1 MVGERN
7 GAVVVARVVGRQLGE
22 VVARRPD
29 GEILLLKYE
38 TARCEPRLEHG
49 YLTLVEWSR
58 KAPHRGESS
67 LTSCLCRQVGG
78 SAACA
83 VLGYLGEV

>member
-22 VVARRPD
+22 VVARRAD

-49 YLTLVEWSR
+49 YLTLVEWREPQGTSPGGIFLNLLPLSASR
-58 KAPHRGESS
+58 W
-67 LTSCLCRQVGG
+67 
-78 SAACA
+78 
-83 VLGYLGEV
+83 